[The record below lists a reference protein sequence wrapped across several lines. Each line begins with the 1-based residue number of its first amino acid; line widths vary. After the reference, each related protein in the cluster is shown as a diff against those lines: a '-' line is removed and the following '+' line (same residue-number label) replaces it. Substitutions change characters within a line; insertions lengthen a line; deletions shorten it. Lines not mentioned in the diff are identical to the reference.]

1 MLQRDKTP
9 SHKIC
14 KHQGGGFSSKF
25 RELRR
30 EHSGLCD
37 RRDLAKFAG
46 KPPDRGNFLTRAE
59 VHAWQDCPD
68 LIYLTRY
75 EKMYS
80 VNVAIRERKL
90 PLSRSSTLSSSFWL
104 SHIARYAPEP
114 ARRNLAHCCD
124 PDVNI
129 FCGMG
134 SKLLF
139 YKYQKN
145 RGCIFYYATPVFIS
159 STHSVESDI
168 RFLLRNAQILNEVV

>member
-1 MLQRDKTP
+1 MSEFPISDIQHP
-9 SHKIC
+9 FCFKIW
-14 KHQGGGFSSKF
+14 KIIRPHPTKF
-25 RELRR
+25 VNVRAVRR

-90 PLSRSSTLSSSFWL
+90 PLSRSSTQSSSF
-104 SHIARYAPEP
+104 
-114 ARRNLAHCCD
+114 
-124 PDVNI
+124 
-129 FCGMG
+129 
-134 SKLLF
+134 
-139 YKYQKN
+139 
-145 RGCIFYYATPVFIS
+145 
-159 STHSVESDI
+159 
-168 RFLLRNAQILNEVV
+168 